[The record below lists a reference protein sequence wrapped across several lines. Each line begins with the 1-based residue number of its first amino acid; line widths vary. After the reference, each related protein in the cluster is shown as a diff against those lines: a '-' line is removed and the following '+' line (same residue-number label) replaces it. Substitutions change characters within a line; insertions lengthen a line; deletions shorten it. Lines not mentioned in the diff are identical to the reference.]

1 MATTKLLDRAGR
13 VNGFTVLLLVL
24 VAGLGLGAK
33 LFVPYAIDYLNMRE
47 VVKSATLEWY
57 ASQAESAARA
67 RLTHQLEVKGI
78 DYITVDNCSF
88 TQAGLTQMV
97 SCSWV
102 VDVYY
107 PFTKYYKRLEYSS
120 TFEVNE
126 RGDVTEY

>member
-1 MATTKLLDRAGR
+1 MAVLATRGRQGR
-13 VNGFTVLLLVL
+13 VNGLTVVLVLLLV
-24 VAGLGLGAK
+24 VVGVGAK
-33 LFVPYAIDYLNMRE
+33 LFVPPHIDYLNMRE

-57 ASQAESAARA
+57 ASQMESAART
-67 RLTHQLEVKGI
+67 RLTQQLGVKGI
-78 DYITVDNCSF
+78 DYITVDSCSF

-97 SCSWV
+97 SCSWT